1 MLTRLFDFWKV
12 KLWLELDGHV
22 EVTNPNESI
31 DTVYPAD
38 KTSFVPRCPKLYS
51 LIVGDMVTLAQGA
64 QPIFSPHI
72 SVTIALSML
81 SLIMATL
88 TSAPGAPCS
97 RVACLSAREELRAGW
112 AGDDDSSKAR
122 WPQQPHTRHWSPVN
136 ICRIHH
142 FSHFFQKC
150 SSFIKSLR
158 LKVTFILYFYPCL
171 NIRGSEIH
179 VDL

>member
-72 SVTIALSML
+72 SVTIALSVL
-81 SLIMATL
+81 SLIMATM
-88 TSAPGAPCS
+88 TWAPRAPVFTCRLFERQRGTES
-97 RVACLSAREELRAGW
+97 RVSGGW
-112 AGDDDSSKAR
+112 
-122 WPQQPHTRHWSPVN
+122 WQQQGPVTTAASHPALVTSQYLQNSPL
-136 ICRIHH
+136 
-142 FSHFFQKC
+142 FSFFSEMFK
-150 SSFIKSLR
+150 
-158 LKVTFILYFYPCL
+158 FY
-171 NIRGSEIH
+171 
-179 VDL
+179 